1 MRRFWDSFF
10 VETKPRIRLVIAL
23 LIVALGILFLLI
35 WSGSLYFIVDQ
46 QNQSSETQAL
56 SFWEVWSRQ
65 LFPILLLI
73 IAISAGTYYL
83 LNRWFLKPLQRLANK
98 IARLSQG
105 LYEDPVKN
113 PVPITIGLEKMHRET
128 SAINQVVK
136 HVSLT
141 GLNNRE
147 IFEDRLNQAVNEGR
161 RSGRKY
167 ALVLLQLENLEDI
180 FNEYD
185 QLMVDALLKRF
196 AQRLSEGLRGT
207 DNVSHF
213 EKGQFA
219 LLLEIQDQDQLVG
232 LVEKIYLKLAKR
244 YRVLG
249 SRLNISIVLGISQYP
264 EQAKTAEQLFQFA
277 SSALYQAQS
286 KDWPIVFFHDENKT
300 DISGFTLIQSLRRA
314 LDNDELK
321 LVYQPVIELKG
332 NRTVYLEA
340 LLRWKD
346 PQMHDVSI
354 ERTIHLAEKN
364 QLIQPL
370 TNWIVLTVCQL
381 LDQLK
386 MDDLVIGINLSMIDL
401 HDRYL
406 PKRIERTMKKYKI
419 KPGKI
424 VIEITEGQIM
434 QEPEEVAEILSHL
447 GMMGMS
453 LSVDDFGTGQASL
466 TYLKRLPVEKL
477 KIDQSFIS
485 DMVNNADDR
494 LIVKA
499 TIELAHTLDLK
510 VIAEG
515 VENAET
521 NDLLAEMN
529 CDYVQGYYISRPLE
543 VEQIPQWFK

>member
-1 MRRFWDSFF
+1 VNRFRISNDMNRFWESVFI
-10 VETKPRIRLVIAL
+10 EMKPRVRLVIAL
-23 LIVALGILFLLI
+23 LILALGLLFMLI
-35 WSGSLYFIVDQ
+35 WSVSLYFIIEQ
-46 QNQSSETQAL
+46 QNQSSTTQTL
-56 SFWEVWSRQ
+56 NFWEAWSQQ
-65 LFPILLLI
+65 LLPVLLLVVT
-73 IAISAGTYYL
+73 ISAGAYYL
-83 LNRWFLKPLQRLANK
+83 LNRWLLKPLQRLANK
-98 IARLSQG
+98 IARLSHG
-105 LYEDPVKN
+105 LYEVPVKN
-113 PVPITIGLEKMHRET
+113 PVPVNIGLEKMHRET
-128 SAINQVVK
+128 SAVNQIVK
-136 HVSLT
+136 RGSLT
-141 GLNNRE
+141 GLNNRD

-167 ALVLLQLENLEDI
+167 ALILLQLDNLEEV
-180 FNEYD
+180 FKEYD

-196 AQRLSEGLRGT
+196 AQRLNEGLRGT

-213 EKGQFA
+213 EKGLFA

-249 SRLNISIVLGISQYP
+249 SRLDISIVMGIAQYP
-264 EQAKTAEQLFQFA
+264 EQAKTAEQLFQYA
-277 SSALYQAQS
+277 SSALDQAQN
-286 KDWPIVFFHDENKT
+286 KAWPIVFFQDENKT

-321 LVYQPVIELKG
+321 LVFQPVIELKG
-332 NRTVYLEA
+332 HRTVYLEA

-370 TNWIVLTVCQL
+370 TNWIVLSVCRL
-381 LDQLK
+381 LDELK
-386 MDDLVIGINLSMIDL
+386 MDNLVIGINLSMIDL

-434 QEPEEVAEILSHL
+434 QEPDEVAEILSHL

-453 LSVDDFGTGQASL
+453 LSVDDFGTGQAL
-466 TYLKRLPVEKL
+466 
-477 KIDQSFIS
+477 FC
-485 DMVNNADDR
+485 A
-494 LIVKA
+494 
-499 TIELAHTLDLK
+499 
-510 VIAEG
+510 
-515 VENAET
+515 
-521 NDLLAEMN
+521 
-529 CDYVQGYYISRPLE
+529 
-543 VEQIPQWFK
+543 